1 MNGPAAV
8 KAIQANVIATMHP
21 ARSRWLP
28 TADTQDV
35 NRSDRGAH
43 DERSPIQDT
52 EALPTVDSFHPSLP
66 SCFPAILDTS
76 IVTGAIKSSSVLAA
90 YVDLPWATVRTY
102 NMGVSNGIRDFWHR
116 RHGKCEVIAR
126 NGCALRLPAYLT
138 MPAPPA
144 QLRLHFQ
151 QWVIE
156 MPLSKV
162 VIVGRPNVGKS
173 SLFNWLAG
181 RKISIIDPMAGV
193 TRDRV
198 GSLVQLGD
206 DDDPRFI
213 ELFDTGGVGMVDRDD
228 LSDHVERQIETAMNE
243 ADLILFVVDIRNEM
257 MPLDVEVAARLR
269 YLKTPVILV
278 MNKADV
284 PEFDHR
290 GAEFYKLGR
299 GKPLAVSVHQNRN
312 KKQLLKMIDEM
323 LPASDAAKPSDA
335 AMKIAVVGR
344 PNTGKSTFINTLAR
358 AERMIVSERPG
369 TTRDSVDVHF
379 ELDGMP
385 FLAIDTAGI
394 KRHSKI
400 RDNLDFYSVHR
411 AQRSIRRADVV
422 LLFLDASQGI
432 TRLDKQLAD
441 YIAQEH
447 RPCIFTINKWD
458 LMSSDPADPS
468 QGNMGRFATGVQ
480 YAFRSMSYM
489 PMAFITAQT
498 GKNVKALDQSFA
510 ITLQTVAKASEHGH
524 AQPDRPRGRR
534 RTCTQLTRKPH
545 AADLL
550 RHPGRRRSTDDR
562 PVREY
567 HQAIRLDVSA
577 LSAQYVSRKTA
588 VP

>member
-1 MNGPAAV
+1 MA
-8 KAIQANVIATMHP
+8 
-21 ARSRWLP
+21 
-28 TADTQDV
+28 
-35 NRSDRGAH
+35 
-43 DERSPIQDT
+43 
-52 EALPTVDSFHPSLP
+52 
-66 SCFPAILDTS
+66 
-76 IVTGAIKSSSVLAA
+76 
-90 YVDLPWATVRTY
+90 
-102 NMGVSNGIRDFWHR
+102 
-116 RHGKCEVIAR
+116 
-126 NGCALRLPAYLT
+126 
-138 MPAPPA
+138 
-144 QLRLHFQ
+144 
-151 QWVIE
+151 
-156 MPLSKV
+156 LSKV

-181 RKISIIDPMAGV
+181 RRISITDPMAGV

-198 GSLVQLGD
+198 GSLVQLGE

-228 LSDHVERQIETAMNE
+228 LSEHVERQIETAINE
-243 ADLILFVVDIRNEM
+243 ADLILFVVDIRDEM
-257 MPLDVEVAARLR
+257 MPLDVEVASRLR
-269 YLKTPVILV
+269 YVKTPVILV

-312 KKQLLKMIDEM
+312 KKQLLAMIDEM
-323 LPASDAAKPSDA
+323 LPPRDTARPSDA

-379 ELDGMP
+379 ELDGIP
-385 FLAIDTAGI
+385 FLAIDTAGV

-422 LLFLDASQGI
+422 LLFLDASQGV

-447 RPCIFTINKWD
+447 KPCIFTVNKWD
-458 LMSSDPADPS
+458 LMATDPADPS
-468 QGNMGRFATGVQ
+468 QGNMGRFATMLQ

-489 PMAFITAQT
+489 PIAFITAQT
-498 GKNVKALDQSFA
+498 GKNVKALINLSQSLYKQSQKRVSTG
-510 ITLQTVAKASEHGH
+510 TLNRIVREAVDAHPPSSRENRAARIYYATQVGVAPPTIVLFVNSTTLFDATYQRYLLNTFREKLPFRDIPIKLYMRSRKQTDPSERSAGV
-524 AQPDRPRGRR
+524 QSPDDDLVEFKPSNGPR
-534 RTCTQLTRKPH
+534 
-545 AADLL
+545 ADLPDSSL
-550 RHPGRRRSTDDR
+550 QRGHLDFGTRFLN
-562 PVREY
+562 REVNELL
-567 HQAIRLDVSA
+567 AELDS
-577 LSAQYVSRKTA
+577 
-588 VP
+588 

>member
-1 MNGPAAV
+1 
-8 KAIQANVIATMHP
+8 
-21 ARSRWLP
+21 
-28 TADTQDV
+28 
-35 NRSDRGAH
+35 
-43 DERSPIQDT
+43 
-52 EALPTVDSFHPSLP
+52 
-66 SCFPAILDTS
+66 
-76 IVTGAIKSSSVLAA
+76 
-90 YVDLPWATVRTY
+90 
-102 NMGVSNGIRDFWHR
+102 
-116 RHGKCEVIAR
+116 
-126 NGCALRLPAYLT
+126 
-138 MPAPPA
+138 MPASPA
-144 QLRLHFQ
+144 PWRRQIHK
-151 QWVIE
+151 WVIE

-198 GSLVQLGD
+198 GSLVQLGE

-228 LSDHVERQIETAMNE
+228 LSEHVERQIETAMNE
-243 ADLILFVVDIRNEM
+243 ADLILFVVDIRDEM

-299 GKPLAVSVHQNRN
+299 GKPVAVSVHQNRN
-312 KKQLLKMIDEM
+312 KKQLLQMIDEM
-323 LPASDAAKPSDA
+323 LPASDAVKPADA

-344 PNTGKSTFINTLAR
+344 ANTGKSTFINTLAR

-379 ELDGMP
+379 ELDGVP

-422 LLFLDASQGI
+422 LLFLDATQGI

-441 YIAQEH
+441 YIAQEQQAVH
-447 RPCIFTINKWD
+447 
-458 LMSSDPADPS
+458 LH
-468 QGNMGRFATGVQ
+468 
-480 YAFRSMSYM
+480 
-489 PMAFITAQT
+489 
-498 GKNVKALDQSFA
+498 DQ
-510 ITLQTVAKASEHGH
+510 
-524 AQPDRPRGRR
+524 
-534 RTCTQLTRKPH
+534 
-545 AADLL
+545 
-550 RHPGRRRSTDDR
+550 
-562 PVREY
+562 
-567 HQAIRLDVSA
+567 
-577 LSAQYVSRKTA
+577 
-588 VP
+588 